1 MKTAKRLKIAWA
13 VFCTLLAIG
22 LCIAVYHEWTS
33 LGCTKLFSIVAECIV
48 YCAGCVGLFIGGKE
62 LVNYIDYWFGNGDE
76 YYKKGRK

>member
-48 YCAGCVGLFIGGKE
+48 YCAGCVGLYIGGKE
-62 LVNYIDYWFGNGDE
+62 LAEFIDYWWGNGDI
-76 YYKKGRK
+76 YYKGRKQ

>member
-48 YCAGCVGLFIGGKE
+48 YCAGSVGLFIGGKE
-62 LVNYIDYWFGNGDE
+62 LVDFIDYHFGNGDI
-76 YYKKGRK
+76 YYKGGKK

>member
-62 LVNYIDYWFGNGDE
+62 LVDYIDYWWGNGDI
-76 YYKKGRK
+76 YYKGRKQ